1 MVGHLARRW
10 VQLLR
15 KPQGRLVTF
24 FLATLVGA
32 VLLLTF
38 VLGEVYRQAGRQAET
53 DAGNVA
59 GVLEA
64 RLDATFRRMHADLE
78 HLAASIPLDALEPG
92 VDSSFRP
99 SLESRLALH
108 SARFPEIVGYRVID
122 AQGLVRYVS
131 HADLARAQAG
141 DRDYFL
147 ELRDDPARSL
157 VFSQVVTGRI
167 TGRQMLI
174 VAVPL
179 RDPAGGFRGVVMAPL
194 DLGHLQ
200 KMFDGVDLGPNGVI
214 TLRRSD
220 NGRLALRRP
229 AKPQTVNQTLRDNPM
244 HMRIEAG
251 ERSGSIRYHAAL
263 DGVERIYAYRRVN
276 DYPFYVAVGIA
287 SEDYLANWR
296 TMTAVAGVSALLLV
310 LALSLALIRLL
321 RAEREEAAVS
331 VRLAESEARYRLLA
345 DNSHD
350 VIWTL
355 DIPSRRFT
363 YISPSVIDLRGYTAS
378 EALQQSLAETLTAE
392 SAARLSKELDRNL
405 RRISTGDRSAQVL
418 TGELEQLC
426 RNGDVVSTE
435 VVCNYLFDADGVPRT
450 ILGITR
456 NVSERKVAEHALRES
471 NHQLQLRLD
480 EISRLQAALQEQ
492 AVRDGLTG
500 LYNRRYL
507 DEMLER
513 EVSRARR
520 EGIPLS
526 LVMLDIDHFKRVN
539 DTYGHQA
546 GDEVL
551 KILAATLM
559 ADIRAEDMACRY
571 GGEEFLI
578 LLPNMPLASALAR
591 AEAWRGAV
599 EALCIVHGDFPI
611 RFTVSLGVA
620 AYPDHGKT
628 PDDLTRCAD
637 QALYRAK
644 NGGRNQVRAYAD

>member
-1 MVGHLARRW
+1 MLGNLAHRW
-10 VQLLR
+10 FGVLN
-15 KPQGRLVTF
+15 KPQGRLIAF
-24 FLATLVGA
+24 FSATLVGSIL
-32 VLLLTF
+32 VLAF
-38 VLGEVYRQAGRQAET
+38 VLSEVYKQAGRQAET

-99 SLESRLALH
+99 SLERRLALH
-108 SARFPEIVGYRVID
+108 SARFPEIIGYRVID
-122 AQGLVRYVS
+122 AAGLVRYVS
-131 HADLARAQAG
+131 QGGLASTQVG

-147 ELRDDPARSL
+147 ELRDNSALSL

-179 RDPAGGFRGVVMAPL
+179 RDQSGAFRGVVMAPL

-229 AKPQTVNQTLRDNPM
+229 ARPQTVNQILRDNPM

-296 TMTAVAGVSALLLV
+296 TMTAAATVSALLLV
-310 LALSLALIRLL
+310 LGLSLAFIRLL
-321 RAEREEAAVS
+321 RAEREEATVGL
-331 VRLAESEARYRLLA
+331 RLAESEARYRLLA

-355 DIPSRRFT
+355 DIPTRRFT
-363 YISPSVIDLRGYTAS
+363 YISPSVIELRGYPAR
-378 EALQQSLAETLTAE
+378 EALQQSLAETMTAE
-392 SAARLSKELDRNL
+392 SAARLDQEINRNL
-405 RRISTGDRSAQVL
+405 RRISAGDRSAQVL
-418 TGELEQLC
+418 TSELEQLC
-426 RNGDVVSTE
+426 RDGNVVSTE

-456 NVSERKVAEHALRES
+456 NVSERKAAEYALRES
-471 NHQLQLRLD
+471 NQELQVRLD

-551 KILAATLM
+551 RILAATLM
-559 ADIRAEDMACRY
+559 ADIRTEDMACRY

-578 LLPNMPLASALAR
+578 LLPNMPLAAALTR

-599 EALCIVHGDFPI
+599 EKLCIVHGDFPI
-611 RFTVSLGVA
+611 QFTVSLGVA
-620 AYPDHGKT
+620 AYPDDGKT

-644 NGGRNQVRAYAD
+644 HGGRNQVRAYAA

>member
-1 MVGHLARRW
+1 MVTHASPLW
-10 VQLLR
+10 IELLR
-15 KPQGRLVTF
+15 KPGGRLVAF
-24 FLATLVGA
+24 FVATLTSA
-32 VLLLTF
+32 VLLLAF
-38 VLGEVYRQAGRQAET
+38 VLGEVYSQAGRQAET
-53 DAGNVA
+53 EAGNLA
-59 GVLEA
+59 GALEA
-64 RLDATFRRMHADLE
+64 RLDATLRRIHADLE
-78 HLAASIPLDALEPG
+78 HLAANTPLDALAPG

-99 SLESRLALH
+99 QLEQRLALH
-108 SARFPEIVGYRVID
+108 AARFPEIVGYRIID
-122 AQGLVRYVS
+122 ADGLVRYVS
-131 HADLARAQAG
+131 HGGLGQTLAG

-147 ELRDDPARSL
+147 MLRDDPSL
-157 VFSQVVTGRI
+157 SLAFSQVLTGRI
-167 TGRQMLI
+167 TGRQMLV

-179 RDPAGGFRGVVMAPL
+179 RDPVGRFRGVIMAPL
-194 DLGHLQ
+194 DLGYLQ
-200 KMFDGVDLGPNGVI
+200 KIFDALDLGPQGVI
-214 TLRRSD
+214 TLRRTD
-220 NGRLALRRP
+220 TGRLALRRP
-229 AKPQTVNQTLRDNPM
+229 AMPQAVNQTLRDNPM

-251 ERSGSIRYHAAL
+251 ERIGSIRYHAAL
-263 DGVERIYAYRRVN
+263 DGVERVYAYRRIS

-287 SEDYLANWR
+287 SDDYLSNWR
-296 TMTAVAGVSALLLV
+296 KMTAAVAVSALLLV
-310 LALSLALIRLL
+310 LALSLVFIRLL
-321 RAEREEAAVS
+321 RAEREEAAFGEQ
-331 VRLAESEARYRLLA
+331 LAASEARYRLLA

-363 YISPSVIDLRGYTAS
+363 YISPSVRTLRGYAAA
-378 EALQQSLAETLTAE
+378 EALQQSLAESLTAE
-392 SAARLSKELDRNL
+392 SAARLNEEIDRNL
-405 RRISTGDRSAQVL
+405 RRISAGDRDAQVL
-418 TGELEQLC
+418 TSELEQLC

-435 VVCNYLFDADGVPRT
+435 VVCNYLFDPDGVPRT

-456 NVSERKVAEHALRES
+456 NVSERKEAENALRES
-471 NHQLQLRLD
+471 NHQLQLQLD
-480 EISRLQAALQEQ
+480 EINRLQAALQEQ

-559 ADIRAEDMACRY
+559 ADIRTEDMACRY

-578 LLPNMPLASALAR
+578 LLPNMPLAAALTR
-591 AEAWRGAV
+591 AEAWREAV

-611 RFTVSLGVA
+611 RFTISLGVA

-644 NGGRNQVRAYAD
+644 HGGRNQVQTGAI

>member
-1 MVGHLARRW
+1 MVKLAARRW
-10 VQLLR
+10 VGLLG
-15 KPQGRLVTF
+15 KPGGRLIAF
-24 FLATLVGA
+24 FLATLAAA
-32 VLLLTF
+32 VLLLAF
-38 VLGEVYRQAGRQAET
+38 VLGEVHTQAGRQAE
-53 DAGNVA
+53 AEAANLA

-64 RLDATFRRMHADLE
+64 RLDSSFRRMHADLE
-78 HLAASIPLDALEPG
+78 YLAATTPLDALEPG

-99 SLESRLALH
+99 QLEQRLALH
-108 SARFPEIVGYRVID
+108 AARFPEIVGYRILD
-122 AQGLVRYVS
+122 AEGLVRYVS
-131 HADLARAQAG
+131 HGGLSQTQAG
-141 DRDYFL
+141 DRDYFQA
-147 ELRDDPARSL
+147 LRDDPAL
-157 VFSQVVTGRI
+157 PLAFSQVLTGRI
-167 TGRQMLI
+167 TGRQMLV

-179 RDPAGGFRGVVMAPL
+179 RDPKGGFRGVIMAPL
-194 DLGHLQ
+194 DLGYLQ
-200 KMFDGVDLGPNGVI
+200 KVFDGLELGPDGVI

-220 NGRLALRRP
+220 TGRLVLRRP
-229 AKPQTVNQTLRDNPM
+229 ARPQAVNQTLRDNPM

-251 ERSGSIRYHAAL
+251 ERAGSIRYHAAL
-263 DGVERIYAYRRVN
+263 DGIERVYAYRRIS

-287 SEDYLANWR
+287 SEDYLSNWR
-296 TMTAVAGVSALLLV
+296 KMTAAVAVSAVLLV
-310 LALSLALIRLL
+310 LALSLVFIRLL
-321 RAEREEAAVS
+321 RAEREEAAFS
-331 VRLAESEARYRLLA
+331 EQLAASEARYRLLA

-363 YISPSVIDLRGYTAS
+363 YISPSVATLRGYTAA
-378 EALQQSLAETLTAE
+378 EALQQSLAESLTAE
-392 SAARLSKELDRNL
+392 SAARLNEEIDRNL
-405 RRISTGDRSAQVL
+405 RRISAGDRHAQVL
-418 TGELEQLC
+418 TSELEQLC

-435 VVCNYLFDADGVPRT
+435 VVCNYLFDPDGVPRT

-456 NVSERKVAEHALRES
+456 NVSERKEAENALRES

-480 EISRLQAALQEQ
+480 EINRLQAALQEQ
-492 AVRDGLTG
+492 AIRDGLTG

-551 KILAATLM
+551 RILAATLM

-578 LLPNMPLASALAR
+578 LLPNMPLTAALTR
-591 AEAWRGAV
+591 AEAWRSAV
-599 EALCIVHGDFPI
+599 EALCIVHGDFPV
-611 RFTVSLGVA
+611 RFTISLGVA

-644 NGGRNQVRAYAD
+644 HGGRNQVQAYAD

>member
-1 MVGHLARRW
+1 MVSHVARRW
-10 VQLLR
+10 VELLG
-15 KPQGRLVTF
+15 KPGGRLVAF
-24 FLATLVGA
+24 FLATLAGA
-32 VLLLTF
+32 VLLLAF
-38 VLGEVYRQAGRQAET
+38 VLGEVYQQAGRQAET

-92 VDSSFRP
+92 VDSSFRS
-99 SLESRLALH
+99 SLERRLALH

-122 AQGLVRYVS
+122 AGGLVRYVS
-131 HADLARAQAG
+131 QGGFASAQVV
-141 DRDYFL
+141 DRDYFHA
-147 ELRDDPARSL
+147 LRDDPTLSL
-157 VFSQVVTGRI
+157 YFSQVVSGRLS
-167 TGRQMLI
+167 GRQMLI

-179 RDPAGGFRGVVMAPL
+179 RDRAGGFRGIVMAPL
-194 DLGHLQ
+194 DLGYLQ
-200 KMFDGVDLGPNGVI
+200 KMFDGVNLGPSGVI

-220 NGRLALRRP
+220 NGRLVLRRP
-229 AKPQTVNQTLRDNPM
+229 AKPEAVNQMLLDNPM

-251 ERSGSIRYHAAL
+251 ERGGSIRYHAAL
-263 DGVERIYAYRRVN
+263 DGIDRLYAYRRIS

-296 TMTAVAGVSALLLV
+296 TMTAAAAVSALLLT
-310 LALSLALIRLL
+310 LALSLVFIRLL

-331 VRLAESEARYRLLA
+331 TRLAESEARYRLLA

-363 YISPSVIDLRGYTAS
+363 YISPSVVDLRGYPAS

-392 SAARLSKELDRNL
+392 SAARLNEEIDRNL
-405 RRISTGDRSAQVL
+405 RRISAGDRAAQVL
-418 TGELEQLC
+418 ISELEQLC

-456 NVSERKVAEHALRES
+456 NVSERKVAERALRES
-471 NHQLQLRLD
+471 NQELQVRLD
-480 EISRLQAALQEQ
+480 EISRLQSALQEQ

-526 LVMLDIDHFKRVN
+526 LVMLDIDHFKKVN

-578 LLPNMPLASALAR
+578 LLPNMPLAAALSR
-591 AEAWRGAV
+591 AEAWRAAV

-644 NGGRNQVRAYAD
+644 HGGRNQVHTYAD